1 MQEAYP
7 AAGFTLDK
15 WFGLVISGVTG
26 TEVSRAGLLRVLKA
40 AAPGKRQW
48 WRGCW
53 GRDLLAGSVAP
64 GMRSTG
70 MHADNSVTAMSNS
83 LEIVVVGHM
92 GISMPAEGMLMQT
105 SSLCCST
112 LHNSSQ

>member
-1 MQEAYP
+1 MYWTLCTP
-7 AAGFTLDK
+7 PHKAAHL
-15 WFGLVISGVTG
+15 W
-26 TEVSRAGLLRVLKA
+26 RVLKA

-70 MHADNSVTAMSNS
+70 MQADNSVTAMSNS
-83 LEIVVVGHM
+83 LQSTE
-92 GISMPAEGMLMQT
+92 SCYDAEYFENAT
-105 SSLCCST
+105 
-112 LHNSSQ
+112 